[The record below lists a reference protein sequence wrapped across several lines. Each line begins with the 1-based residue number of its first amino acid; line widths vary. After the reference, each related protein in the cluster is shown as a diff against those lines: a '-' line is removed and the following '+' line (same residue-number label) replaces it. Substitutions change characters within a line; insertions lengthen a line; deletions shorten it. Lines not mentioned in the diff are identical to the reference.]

1 MSKSDHAN
9 KDVSRDDLVQ
19 RINDQLTTDSESLQ
33 ESRMDGSPSFGN
45 FYADTNEIADRPGDI
60 DIESIGRELGVLGDD
75 ETYGENN
82 DVEEP
87 GADR

>member
-1 MSKSDHAN
+1 MSNTDPN

-19 RINDQLTTDSESLQ
+19 RINDQLGTDSESLQ
-33 ESRMDGSPSFGN
+33 EQRMEESPSFGN

-75 ETYGENN
+75 ETYAEN
-82 DVEEP
+82 
-87 GADR
+87 ADADPRAE